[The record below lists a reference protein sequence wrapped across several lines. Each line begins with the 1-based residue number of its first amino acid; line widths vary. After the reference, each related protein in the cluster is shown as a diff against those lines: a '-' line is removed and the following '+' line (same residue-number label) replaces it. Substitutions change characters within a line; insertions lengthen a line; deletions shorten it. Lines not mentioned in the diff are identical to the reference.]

1 VTETPISGRPRE
13 NTMKTM
19 DASKVRKS
27 FSRVVDAVRDG
38 GDELLITRYG
48 RPVAALVRI
57 ERLSPEERKIVE
69 RQLSERAAVRR
80 RTTE

>member
-1 VTETPISGRPRE
+1 
-13 NTMKTM
+13 MKTM

-27 FSRVVDAVRDG
+27 FARAVEAVRAG

-57 ERLSPEERKIVE
+57 DRLSPEERKSVQ
-69 RQLSERAAVRR
+69 RQSSESAGARR
-80 RTTE
+80 RSRE

>member
-1 VTETPISGRPRE
+1 
-13 NTMKTM
+13 MKTM
-19 DASKVRKS
+19 EASKVRKS

-69 RQLSERAAVRR
+69 RQLSERAEIRR

>member
-1 VTETPISGRPRE
+1 
-13 NTMKTM
+13 MKTM

-27 FSRVVDAVRDG
+27 FSRVVEAVRDG

-69 RQLSERAAVRR
+69 RQLSERAAIRR

>member
-1 VTETPISGRPRE
+1 
-13 NTMKTM
+13 MKTM

-69 RQLSERAAVRR
+69 RQLSERAGVRR

>member
-1 VTETPISGRPRE
+1 
-13 NTMKTM
+13 MKTM

-27 FSRVVDAVRDG
+27 FSRVLEAVRDG

-57 ERLSPEERKIVE
+57 ERISPGERKLAE
-69 RQLSERAAVRR
+69 GQRSEGAGIRR

>member
-1 VTETPISGRPRE
+1 
-13 NTMKTM
+13 MKTM

-27 FSRVVDAVRDG
+27 FSRVVNAVRDG

-69 RQLSERAAVRR
+69 RQLSERTEIRR
-80 RTTE
+80 RTE

>member
-1 VTETPISGRPRE
+1 
-13 NTMKTM
+13 MKTM

-27 FSRVVDAVRDG
+27 FARVVEAVRQA

-57 ERLSPEERKIVE
+57 ERLSAEERKLVQ
-69 RQLSERAAVRR
+69 RQPSGSAGPRR
-80 RTTE
+80 RTRG